1 MYKSLKKILE
11 EENLN
16 ISNNKY
22 GTDKGDY
29 KSYVDLFYEEY
40 FYRLKDKKINLLEI
54 GFRHGASLYL
64 WSKYFKK
71 GAILGLDNYSDKNLI
86 KNPALQKWLQ
96 RKNIKTIICD
106 AYSKKVAQGINL
118 KFNIIIDDGP
128 HTLRSQ
134 IISIFRYFPKLK
146 KNGYFIIEDLL
157 KGYIT
162 CLFLTLITPLNSKV
176 KIFNFRKHKF
186 GRDNMLF
193 VIKKRKFKISFLLD
207 RIILFFKC
215 ILLIPKEIF
224 I

>member
-71 GAILGLDNYSDKNLI
+71 GAILGLDKLFRQKLNKKSCFAKMVTKENI
-86 KNPALQKWLQ
+86 KNYYLVG
-96 RKNIKTIICD
+96 R
-106 AYSKKVAQGINL
+106 
-118 KFNIIIDDGP
+118 
-128 HTLRSQ
+128 
-134 IISIFRYFPKLK
+134 
-146 KNGYFIIEDLL
+146 
-157 KGYIT
+157 
-162 CLFLTLITPLNSKV
+162 LF
-176 KIFNFRKHKF
+176 
-186 GRDNMLF
+186 
-193 VIKKRKFKISFLLD
+193 
-207 RIILFFKC
+207 
-215 ILLIPKEIF
+215 
-224 I
+224 